1 MSIREL
7 IEKANLKIE
16 KSKILYDEPM
26 DKHTTFKI
34 GGPADCFIKID
45 NINDL
50 REILLLAKRNN
61 IPITVLGNGSN
72 VLVRDKG
79 IRGIVLS
86 IRIEKIEMMNM
97 GNQIY
102 AVVGAGIKMIVLAH
116 LLLRNSIQGFEE
128 LSGIPGTVGGA
139 IRMNAGAHGKEMKDI
154 VDSVKCMDYDGN
166 IIELKNRDME
176 FDYRK
181 SILKN
186 KKYIVLET
194 ILKFTK
200 GNEEEIKEKMQN
212 YANYRKE
219 KQPIEYPS
227 AGSTFKRGQDFITAQ
242 LIDEAGLKGEHVGDA
257 EVSEKHAGFII
268 NKGNAKAQDVLDLI
282 DKVKENIHEKFDK
295 NIELEIE
302 VIGEN

>member
-186 KKYIVLET
+186 KKYNLLEKNEK
-194 ILKFTK
+194 LKK
-200 GNEEEIKEKMQN
+200 KNKKEIKEK
-212 YANYRKE
+212 K
-219 KQPIEYPS
+219 K
-227 AGSTFKRGQDFITAQ
+227 K
-242 LIDEAGLKGEHVGDA
+242 
-257 EVSEKHAGFII
+257 
-268 NKGNAKAQDVLDLI
+268 
-282 DKVKENIHEKFDK
+282 
-295 NIELEIE
+295 
-302 VIGEN
+302 

>member
-1 MSIREL
+1 
-7 IEKANLKIE
+7 
-16 KSKILYDEPM
+16 
-26 DKHTTFKI
+26 
-34 GGPADCFIKID
+34 
-45 NINDL
+45 
-50 REILLLAKRNN
+50 
-61 IPITVLGNGSN
+61 
-72 VLVRDKG
+72 
-79 IRGIVLS
+79 
-86 IRIEKIEMMNM
+86 M

-186 KKYIVLET
+186 KNYIVLET